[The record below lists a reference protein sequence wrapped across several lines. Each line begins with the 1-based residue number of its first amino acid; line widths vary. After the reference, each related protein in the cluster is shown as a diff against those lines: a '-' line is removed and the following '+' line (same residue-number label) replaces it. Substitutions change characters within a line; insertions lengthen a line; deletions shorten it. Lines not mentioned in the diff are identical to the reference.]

1 MDAIKGFNQSQKSTS
16 PKNLNHRPKDVAN
29 GDMGTQFMELNETI
43 RWILREKIILKML
56 EDHVKWTTGQQVK
69 QVKKYRLAKIYRK
82 LKVWI

>member
-1 MDAIKGFNQSQKSTS
+1 
-16 PKNLNHRPKDVAN
+16 VAN